1 MQAGSCIIGQNSQG
15 GMGIELF
22 THRIIYKQMDYQTKT
37 KLILPFNGIWLVSN
51 GGRSTETNDHVRP
64 ADQGPQN
71 QLYAYDFR
79 MEGSGKE
86 TKLEEY
92 EVFGREV
99 LAPGDGTIAQI
110 IDGSIDVLPGERD
123 RSVGVGNA
131 IIIDHQ
137 NGEYSLLCHFK
148 HRSIKVKVGDKVK
161 RGEVIGLCGNTGNT
175 LQPHIH
181 FNLQDGPLMH
191 TAKPLLAK
199 FTRILVNGELKEDY
213 EPIRGEKVSNP

>member
-1 MQAGSCIIGQNSQG
+1 
-15 GMGIELF
+15 
-22 THRIIYKQMDYQTKT
+22 MDYKT
-37 KLILPFNGIWLVSN
+37 ITSLILPFNGIWLVSN
-51 GGRSTETNDHVRP
+51 GGRIPETNNHVRP

-79 MEGSGKE
+79 AESSGKE
-86 TKLEEY
+86 TKLEDY
-92 EVFGREV
+92 EVFGKEV
-99 LAPGDGTIAQI
+99 LAPANGTIAQV

-148 HRSIKVKVGDKVK
+148 HNSIKVKVGSTVK
-161 RGEVIGLCGNTGNT
+161 RGEKIGLCGNTGNT
-175 LQPHIH
+175 QQPHIH

-191 TAKPLLAK
+191 KANALPAQFSK
-199 FTRILVNGELKEDY
+199 ILVNRELKENY